1 MEQGLPC
8 SLRRSTS
15 NFLEKKSMQGTQSA
29 HLPESCLSLAKVL
42 PALLEDH
49 LCAGIISASE
59 PASQP
64 QTED

>member
-1 MEQGLPC
+1 
-8 SLRRSTS
+8 
-15 NFLEKKSMQGTQSA
+15 MQGTQSA